1 MSSTAIS
8 VTAEELRILVENLVE
23 EKLIS
28 LFGDPEEGLEIRKE
42 LKERFLKQRNQMR
55 DGVNSISFDEAM
67 AKLGLD
73 E

>member
-1 MSSTAIS
+1 MSATVIN
-8 VTAEELRILVENLVE
+8 VTTEELRILVENLVE

-42 LKERFLKQRNQMR
+42 LKERLHRQRNEMS
-55 DGVNSISFDEAM
+55 DGKNGHSFEDAM